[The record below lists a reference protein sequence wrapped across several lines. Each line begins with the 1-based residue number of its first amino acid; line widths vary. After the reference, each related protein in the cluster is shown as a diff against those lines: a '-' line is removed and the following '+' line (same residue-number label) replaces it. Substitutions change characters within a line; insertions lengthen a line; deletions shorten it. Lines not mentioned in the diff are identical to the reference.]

1 AEVAH
6 VARVVLDFVT
16 AGTPR
21 GQRHVQRVLAARRKI
36 GAHVEQTRR
45 RRRNRNFVLDWGL
58 GGQRNG
64 DEQHDQVAHERL
76 REGEGVTTTPRKTK
90 RPRRLVRAA
99 RARGRV
105 RV

>member
-1 AEVAH
+1 MH
-6 VARVVLDFVT
+6 
-16 AGTPR
+16 
-21 GQRHVQRVLAARRKI
+21 LAVDTHMSFNTSDRCYFQLIVYSRRKI
-36 GAHVEQTRR
+36 GAREEATRR
-45 RRRNRNFVLDWGL
+45 GRRNRNFVLDWGL
-58 GGQRNG
+58 GGQPNG

-99 RARGRV
+99 RMTLARGRV